1 MILTYLDTTYLQ
13 LGFNLDAR
21 FIENNI
27 GVPQGSNL
35 GPLFFIIF
43 FNDLPTYIEADID
56 CYADY
61 NTLCATA
68 GDVAEIGMKLTNDCF
83 KLTQWQWMNGNRLKL
98 NASKTHFMVMGTSAR
113 LRNVGALHVAMDG
126 EVLEESEGH
135 KDILL

>member
-98 NASKTHFMVMGTSAR
+98 NASKTHFMVMGTICCYGRGGS
-113 LRNVGALHVAMDG
+113 
-126 EVLEESEGH
+126 
-135 KDILL
+135 